1 MTLDLSIE
9 WILRGAFLALFAAS
23 LVHKVFD
30 FPTFRMTVA
39 AYVRRSPL
47 DHPAVILLASLGVL
61 GGEALVVGV
70 CLLPV
75 PAGWRA
81 LAIAGQLLLYAAAMA
96 INLARGNN
104 QLDCGCNWGSLKQ
117 TVGAPLVYRNVLLAL
132 LASVLSLPASTRA
145 WQGLDVLTVAAGI
158 VMAGLR
164 YAAANRLFTQ
174 PLVSLGT
181 K

>member
-1 MTLDLSIE
+1 
-9 WILRGAFLALFAAS
+9 
-23 LVHKVFD
+23 
-30 FPTFRMTVA
+30 
-39 AYVRRSPL
+39 
-47 DHPAVILLASLGVL
+47 
-61 GGEALVVGV
+61 
-70 CLLPV
+70 
-75 PAGWRA
+75 
-81 LAIAGQLLLYAAAMA
+81 
-96 INLARGNN
+96 
-104 QLDCGCNWGSLKQ
+104 LKQ

-158 VMAGLR
+158 VMAGLL